1 MAKCNCDEEDN
12 IQPIIDSIIRKADII
27 CMDAER
33 DPANR
38 TLQQRAREIMKLA
51 ALLE

>member
-27 CMDAER
+27 RMDAKRGSVVPGLKDKAEEII
-33 DPANR
+33 A
-38 TLQQRAREIMKLA
+38 LAR
-51 ALLE
+51 LLE

>member
-27 CMDAER
+27 RMDAKR
-33 DPANR
+33 DPINR
-38 TLQQRAREIMKLA
+38 SLQQKAREIMKLA